1 MTVLDFL
8 RGVSGWFARIEGAA
22 GERVCPRHHVEH
34 TGKLVYAAAIDLAL
48 RRADGTNAH
57 DERIRRRALRTA
69 SMLRTDPSTGSA
81 VFFPGSLDSRNAA
94 TNLIDSGACCDVLAQ
109 VVDEAA
115 DLFSDGERAAI
126 RDAVTKVCSTY
137 LAKAVLVKEV
147 PAQRMWGAT
156 GLARAARAFHDES
169 FAAAACEAIARVRA
183 QSHADGG
190 IPYLPEPGKSREHAG
205 LADLSVFYHSRHA
218 GFAFYVAR
226 MLRDSGALLGPQLD
240 AWLRAS
246 VDVTTALYANDGIK
260 PLAIEAKQWYWE
272 SDYEVVS
279 HSFDVHALI
288 EASLRYGDPRYAQW
302 AALAFRRLVEHVE
315 ADGGVVSHRGR
326 GINFQCRDF
335 WNGHVAWIARVHEHL
350 AVEAEPPTPIGV
362 RAFPE
367 SGIVRVETA
376 GYAATIRGRKQP
388 INISFGGAVG
398 GGTLI
403 TFSRG
408 VGGGD
413 QVRQPKWTTLAPGAF
428 ELVGRGGPGLLARV
442 RAFVRDDAHDVKFR
456 LYVANIERK
465 AGNVAFACAY
475 PFRHVL
481 AKFVDELRNAHASHF
496 DVAPELV
503 VEHDAI
509 RVRSRFCRRDGSAL
523 PGCVLVR
530 RYEVGADRLTVHD
543 ELRLDVAVSRVRF
556 RLVTGATLESV
567 EGERSSRSGDL
578 VTIRPAKT
586 PSVIHL
592 RWSL

>member
-1 MTVLDFL
+1 MTVLEFL
-8 RGVSGWFARIEGAA
+8 RGVSGWFAGIEGAG

-48 RRADGTNAH
+48 RRAQGTNAY
-57 DERIRRRALRTA
+57 DERIRRRALRTV

-94 TNLIDSGACCDVLAQ
+94 TNLIDSGACCDVLSQ
-109 VVDEAA
+109 VVDEAP
-115 DLFSDGERAAI
+115 DLFSVDERSAI
-126 RDAVTKVCSTY
+126 RDAVTRVCATY
-137 LAKAVLVKEV
+137 LVKAVLIKEV

-183 QSHADGG
+183 QSRADGG

-205 LADLSVFYHSRHA
+205 LADLSAFYHSRHA

-226 MLRDSGALLGPQLD
+226 MLRDAGALLGPQLD
-240 AWLRAS
+240 QWLRAS
-246 VDVTTALYANDGIK
+246 VDVLTAMYANDGVK
-260 PLAIEAKQWYWE
+260 SLAIEAKQWYWE

-315 ADGGVVSHRGR
+315 PDGGVVSHRGR

-335 WNGHVAWIARVHEHL
+335 WNGHVAWIARIHEHVPL
-350 AVEAEPPTPIGV
+350 EADPPLPIGV
-362 RAFPE
+362 RAFPD
-367 SGIVRVETA
+367 SGIIRIETA
-376 GYAATIRGRKQP
+376 RYAATIRGAKQP

-398 GGTLI
+398 GGTLV
-403 TFSRG
+403 TFARG
-408 VGGGD
+408 AGGGD
-413 QVRQPKWTTLAPGAF
+413 HVRQPKWTTLAPGAI
-428 ELVGRGGPGLLARV
+428 EVVGRGGVGLLGRL
-442 RAFVRDDAHDVKFR
+442 RAFVRDNAHDVKFR

-465 AGNVAFACAY
+465 ARNHAFAFAY

-481 AKFVDELRNAHASHF
+481 AKFADELRRVHASHF
-496 DVAPELV
+496 DCAPEIAV
-503 VEHDAI
+503 DHDGV
-509 RVRSRFCRRDGSAL
+509 RVRAKFCRRDGSAL
-523 PGCVLVR
+523 SGCVLVR
-530 RYEVGADRLTVHD
+530 RYEVGAERLTVHD
-543 ELRLDVAVSRVRF
+543 EVRLDVAVSRVRF

-578 VTIRPAKT
+578 VTIRPKRA
-586 PSVIHL
+586 PSVIHV
-592 RWSL
+592 RWSI

>member
-1 MTVLDFL
+1 MNVVDFL
-8 RGVSGWFARIEGAA
+8 QGVSAWFARIEGVG

-48 RRADGTNAH
+48 RRAQGSNAY
-57 DERIRRRALRTA
+57 DERIRRRALRTV
-69 SMLRTDPSTGSA
+69 SMVRTDPSTGSA
-81 VFFPGSLDSRNAA
+81 VFFPGSLDPRNAA

-115 DLFSDGERAAI
+115 DLFSDTERASI
-126 RDAVTKVCSTY
+126 RDAVTKVCATY

-183 QSHADGG
+183 QSQADGG

-226 MLRDSGALLGPQLD
+226 MLRDSGAVLGPQLD

-246 VDVTTALYANDGIK
+246 VDVLTALYANDGVK
-260 PLAIEAKQWYWE
+260 PLAVEAKQWYWE

-302 AALAFRRLVEHVE
+302 AALAYRRLVEHVE
-315 ADGGVVSHRGR
+315 PDGGVVSHRGR

-335 WNGHVAWIARVHEHL
+335 WNGHVAWIARIHEHVPL
-350 AVEAEPPTPIGV
+350 EADPPAPIGI
-362 RAFPE
+362 RAFPD
-367 SGIVRVETA
+367 SGLVRIETEHYS
-376 GYAATIRGRKQP
+376 GTIRGAKRP

-398 GGTLI
+398 GGTLVS
-403 TFSRG
+403 FSRG
-408 VGGGD
+408 VRGGD
-413 QVRQPKWTTLAPGAF
+413 HARQPKWTTLAPGAI
-428 ELVGRGGPGLLARV
+428 EVVGRGGPGLFARA
-442 RAFVRDDAHDVKFR
+442 RAFVRDNAHDVKFR

-465 AGNVAFACAY
+465 AGNLAFACAY

-481 AKFVDELRNAHASHF
+481 AKCLDELRAVHASHF
-496 DVAPELV
+496 DCAPELA
-503 VEHDAI
+503 VEPGAV
-509 RVRSRFCRRDGSAL
+509 RVRARFCRRDGSAL
-523 PGCVLVR
+523 HGCVLVR

-567 EGERSSRSGDL
+567 EGERSRRSGDV
-578 VTIRPAKT
+578 VTICPAQT